1 MGETFRGRREDA
13 RLVTGRGRYT
23 ADVSLPGEVHGF
35 FLRADRAH
43 AQIVSLDAGAARAH
57 PDVLA
62 VFTGVEARAAGF
74 APIPPLVKFPGV
86 GGMKLRET
94 GRDVL
99 AIERVRYSGQ
109 PLAFVVARTLAA
121 AMDAA
126 ELIEVELRDLPV
138 VTDARAA
145 LAPGAPQLYEEAPGN
160 LAFDY
165 EYGDRAKT
173 EAAFASAA
181 HVTKLRVEAPR
192 IVGNPMEPKACV
204 AAYDAAADRY
214 DVYAPTQGITLM
226 RPGLAAA
233 MGLPE
238 SKIRVYASDV
248 GGGFGVRGEAYPEYC
263 AAMMAAK
270 AVGRPVKWV
279 STRAE
284 TILSDHHGRAASMT
298 GELALDAQGRFIGL
312 RIEWIVDC
320 GAYLSGPGPFINTMA
335 PSVHAGSVY
344 AIPNI
349 VGLHRLALTNST
361 PTTAYRGAARPNVS
375 YLIERLVE
383 EAARETGRDRI
394 ELRRMNLIP
403 KKAFPYKTPTGSV
416 YDSGD
421 PPGLLAAVLKEAD
434 WKGVERRRR
443 AAAKRGRLFGAAC
456 SVFIEPSGG
465 GAAPREEV
473 AIRFGANGEAVLY
486 TVSGPSGQGHETV
499 FPEIVGRILGVDP
512 QKITLRASDPDG
524 PELVGLGTIGSR
536 SMMTH
541 GGALHNA
548 AHEVVRKGRA
558 LAASRFEAAEA
569 DVEFDAG
576 VFRVRGTDLS
586 VGLMEL
592 ASAHAAAGDNALD
605 TLDSHPMTSNYPTG
619 AHVAEVE
626 IDPATGVVE
635 VVSYVAVDDA
645 GVVLNHTLAE
655 GQVHGGI
662 MQGLGQVL
670 GELAVYDETSGQMI
684 TGSFMDYFMP
694 RADCLPPLKIF
705 DRPIPSPNNPLG
717 VKGVGEAGTTG
728 AVPTVMNAIVDALR
742 PLGLHHIDLP
752 ATPHRVWRAIRAAQ
766 G

>member
-1 MGETFRGRREDA
+1 MAETFKGRREDA

-23 ADVSLPGEVHGF
+23 SDVSLPDQAYGY

-43 AQIVSLDAGAARAH
+43 AQIVALDAGAARAH
-57 PDVLA
+57 PDVLG
-62 VFTGVEARAAGF
+62 VFTGVEAREAGF

-99 AIERVRYSGQ
+99 AIERVRHSGQ

-138 VTDARAA
+138 VMDARAA
-145 LAPGAPQLYEEAPGN
+145 LSPGAPQLYDDVPGN

-173 EAAFASAA
+173 QAAFAAAA
-181 HVTKLRVEAPR
+181 HVTTLRVEAPR
-192 IVGNPMEPKACV
+192 IIGNPMEPKACV

-214 DVYAPTQGITLM
+214 DVYAPTQGVTLM

-238 SKIRVYASDV
+238 SKIRVTAWDV
-248 GGGFGVRGEAYPEYC
+248 GGAFGVRGEAYPEYC
-263 AAMMAAK
+263 AVMMAAK
-270 AVGRPVKWV
+270 ALGRPVKWV

-335 PSVHAGSVY
+335 PSVHAASVY
-344 AIPNI
+344 AIPNL

-394 ELRRMNLIP
+394 ALRRMNLIP

-434 WKGVERRRR
+434 WKGVERRRK
-443 AAAKRGRLFGAAC
+443 AAARRGKLFGAAC

-473 AIRFGANGEAVLY
+473 AIRFADGEAFLY

-524 PELVGLGTIGSR
+524 PDLVGLGTIGSR

-558 LAASRFEAAEA
+558 LAARRFEAAED
-569 DVEFDAG
+569 DVDFAAG
-576 VFRVRGTDLS
+576 VYRVRGTDLS

-592 ASAHAAAGDNALD
+592 AGAHVADGVSALD
-605 TLDSHPMTSNYPTG
+605 ALESHPMTSNYPTG

-635 VVSYVAVDDA
+635 IVNYVAVDDA

-670 GELAVYDETSGQMI
+670 GELAVYDQTSGQMI

-694 RADCLPPLKIF
+694 RADCLPPLTVL

-728 AVPTVMNAIVDALR
+728 AVPCVTNAVIDALR

-752 ATPHRVWRAIRAAQ
+752 ATPHRLWRAMQAAK